1 MMSCRVRFFPRRKV
15 VRGKSVRGSFL
26 LEGNSVLNR
35 LREQNTHIL
44 RTSAEVKV
52 GSAHLTHQT
61 IYHKNTNL
69 YVKIRKYAC
78 KCQID

>member
-1 MMSCRVRFFPRRKV
+1 MMSCRVRIFPRKKV

-26 LEGNSVLNR
+26 MEGNSVLNR
-35 LREQNTHIL
+35 PREQNTHIL
-44 RTSAEVKV
+44 RTSAEVRV
-52 GSAHLTHQT
+52 GSAHLTRQT

-78 KCQID
+78 KCQTD